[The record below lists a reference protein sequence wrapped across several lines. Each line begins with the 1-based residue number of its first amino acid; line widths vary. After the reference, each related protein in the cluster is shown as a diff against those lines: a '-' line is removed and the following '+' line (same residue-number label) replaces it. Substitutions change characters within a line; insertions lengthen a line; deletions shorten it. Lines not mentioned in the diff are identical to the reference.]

1 MITEEQIRGSI
12 KGQLKSNAAICL
24 LKCVRLTI
32 TDTHNKKGTRHKLYQ
47 NIINS
52 LRLIFLKKNN
62 HANHLLA
69 FFHWFMSGRQG

>member
-12 KGQLKSNAAICL
+12 KGQLKSNAAICQ

-32 TDTHNKKGTRHKLYQ
+32 TDKHNKKGHKLYQ

-52 LRLIFLKKNN
+52 LRLIFFLKN

>member
-12 KGQLKSNAAICL
+12 KGQLKSNAAICQ

-32 TDTHNKKGTRHKLYQ
+32 TDKHNKKGHKLYQ

-52 LRLIFLKKNN
+52 LRLIFFLKIMQTICLHSSTGLCRGVKGNC
-62 HANHLLA
+62 
-69 FFHWFMSGRQG
+69 

>member
-12 KGQLKSNAAICL
+12 KGQLKSNAAICQ

-32 TDTHNKKGTRHKLYQ
+32 TDKHNKKGHKLYQ

-52 LRLIFLKKNN
+52 LRLIF
-62 HANHLLA
+62 
-69 FFHWFMSGRQG
+69 F